1 MITNKALNVN
11 GKTQNTAF
19 LFYVYRQKCEDF
31 AQIICDLG
39 LYLAWEIIEKSA
51 KYFVYKLV
59 VDGYGGSQK
68 AKALFA
74 DLELRFQL
82 LNDDIFGDFKQVFT
96 SEQSQI
102 SARKLGRILPSLPC
116 QKTFFTE
123 KNEKGTSV
131 CISVGDKL
139 CEIAGDDPY
148 FWAMKAKMEN
158 DFLGKIQDFH
168 PLWDWAVKKFPYKDQ
183 STLKSKAR
191 SIFKWYSVSFQRKK
205 YERKLTD
212 KEYQMTRSENMKRVK
227 ANQKS
232 DTRNKIKGV
241 LDDDVL
247 FNEYK
252 HTEGRWAGCVN
263 VEKLAKRLNMRNET
277 IRSHLKEMGLR

>member
-1 MITNKALNVN
+1 MVANKALNVN
-11 GKTQNTAF
+11 NTAF

-39 LYLAWEIIEKSA
+39 LFLAWEIVEKSA
-51 KYFVYKLV
+51 KYFTYKII
-59 VDGYGGSQK
+59 VDGYGGSK
-68 AKALFA
+68 KSKALFA

-96 SEQSQI
+96 SEKSQI
-102 SARKLGRILPSLPC
+102 SARELGRILPSLPC

-123 KNEKGTSV
+123 KNEKGVSI
-131 CISVGDKL
+131 CINVGDKL
-139 CEIAGDDPY
+139 YEVAGDDPY

-158 DFLGKIQDFH
+158 DFLGKIKDFH
-168 PLWDWAVKKFPYKDQ
+168 PLWDWALKEFPHKDQ

-191 SIFKWYSVSFQRKK
+191 SIFKWYSVDFKRKK

-227 ANQKS
+227 TNQKI

-252 HTEGRWAGCVN
+252 HTEGRWAGCIN
-263 VEKLAKRLNMRNET
+263 VEKLAKRLNMRNVT
-277 IRSHLKEMGLR
+277 IRNHLKEMGLR